1 MFFHVL
7 TKNLNWQSLTKN
19 LVTFILII
27 VKVHCKI
34 RFFREEGVHELIG
47 GGMDNLQTSGGRGP
61 EKKEGLLSSPIWKTW
76 YMS

>member
-7 TKNLNWQSLTKN
+7 TKNLNWESLTKN

-34 RFFREEGVHELIG
+34 RFFREEGVHELKG
-47 GGMDNLQTSGGRGP
+47 GGMDNLQT
-61 EKKEGLLSSPIWKTW
+61 
-76 YMS
+76 

>member
-34 RFFREEGVHELIG
+34 RFSREEGVHELKG
-47 GGMDNLQTSGGRGP
+47 GGMDNLQT
-61 EKKEGLLSSPIWKTW
+61 
-76 YMS
+76 